1 MYFSQEKKKKCF
13 KGFKVP
19 VATYIL
25 VIQIGLYKN
34 SHFLALDAD
43 TERKQSMIQ
52 RPSNKKLN
60 KTEEKTGLHISPVQS
75 AKHSEAAQIKA
86 EYKMYSKNKKKKVQR
101 NNLDLKEL

>member
-1 MYFSQEKKKKCF
+1 M
-13 KGFKVP
+13 
-19 VATYIL
+19 
-25 VIQIGLYKN
+25 
-34 SHFLALDAD
+34 DAD

-86 EYKMYSKNKKKKVQR
+86 EYKMYSKNKKKKKVQR

>member
-1 MYFSQEKKKKCF
+1 
-13 KGFKVP
+13 
-19 VATYIL
+19 
-25 VIQIGLYKN
+25 
-34 SHFLALDAD
+34 
-43 TERKQSMIQ
+43 MIQ

-86 EYKMYSKNKKKKVQR
+86 EYKMYSKNKKKKKVQR

>member
-1 MYFSQEKKKKCF
+1 M
-13 KGFKVP
+13 
-19 VATYIL
+19 
-25 VIQIGLYKN
+25 
-34 SHFLALDAD
+34 DAD
-43 TERKQSMIQ
+43 IERKQSMIQ

-86 EYKMYSKNKKKKVQR
+86 EYKMYSKNKEKKKVQR